1 MVMLFLNSLD
11 DLLINNIIDFF
22 NVYKLF
28 YLYIKKKECG
38 YMFDNVVNYF

>member
-28 YLYIKKKECG
+28 YLYKKKECG